1 MTDDGQH
8 DVNERSAAPQ
18 PIGIWVSAVA
28 NALGICAG
36 AVFLFAR
43 AGARF
48 RGMEPEAQ
56 AFAGI
61 LGMAVA
67 LGLLAG
73 LPASL
78 YDVFWRRCRL
88 WGSAGALLSLTPWPV
103 ALLVSE
109 LVAEQKG
116 ILFD

>member
-1 MTDDGQH
+1 MADDGQY
-8 DVNERSAAPQ
+8 DVRERSVVSQ
-18 PIGIWVSAVA
+18 PIGIWVSAAA
-28 NALGICAG
+28 NTLGVCAG

-43 AGARF
+43 AGSRF

-56 AFAGI
+56 VFVLI

-67 LGLLAG
+67 LGLLGG

-116 ILFD
+116 ISFD